1 MTGMKDQT
9 QKVPPDAEIIARQWA
24 LSQTIITDIVGT
36 NIATRLHRGSALPFL
51 VLFRA
56 GGALINPRS
65 DAHIQNA
72 LLPMECYAGRWGGS
86 GNDKPFADY
95 STAMSLANAVI
106 QAAFNYSNGYITTSD
121 SNTRAKIYGFEIV
134 QFPTRVEEVS
144 TGLGRYSIALAMT
157 YRAV

>member
-1 MTGMKDQT
+1 MSNTRDQS

-24 LSQTIITDIVGT
+24 LSQTAITDIVGT
-36 NIATRLHRGSALPFL
+36 NIATRLPRGSALPFL
-51 VLFRA
+51 TLFRA

-65 DAHIQNA
+65 EAHIQNA
-72 LLPMECYAGRWGGS
+72 LIPMECYAGRWGGS

-106 QAAFNYSNGYITTSD
+106 QSAFNYANGYIVTDTT
-121 SNTRAKIYGFEIV
+121 NTRAKIYGFDVV
-134 QFPTRVEEVS
+134 QFPTRIEEIG
-144 TGLGRYSIALAMT
+144 TGLGRYSFALAMT

>member
-36 NIATRLHRGSALPFL
+36 NIATRLPRGSALPFL
-51 VLFRA
+51 TLFRA

>member
-1 MTGMKDQT
+1 MANTKDQS
-9 QKVPPDAEIIARQWA
+9 QLVPPDAEIIARQWA
-24 LSQTIITDIVGT
+24 LSQTAITDIVGT
-36 NIATRLHRGSALPFL
+36 NVATRLPRGSSLPFL

-106 QAAFNYSNGYITTSD
+106 QSAFNYANTYITTSD

>member
-1 MTGMKDQT
+1 MPNTRDQT
-9 QKVPPDAEIIARQWA
+9 QLVPPDAEIIARQWA
-24 LSQTIITDIVGT
+24 LSQTSITNIVGS
-36 NIATRLHRGSALPFL
+36 NVATRLPRGSSLPFL
-51 VLFRA
+51 VMFRA

-72 LLPMECYAGRWGGS
+72 LLPMECSAGRWGGS

-106 QAAFNYSNGYITTSD
+106 QSAFNYSNEYITTSD

-134 QFPTRVEEVS
+134 QFPTRVGEVS

>member
-1 MTGMKDQT
+1 MKDQT

-24 LSQTIITDIVGT
+24 SSQTVITDIVGT
-36 NIATRLHRGSALPFL
+36 NIATRLPRGSSLPFL
-51 VLFRA
+51 TLFRA

>member
-1 MTGMKDQT
+1 MSNTRDQS

-24 LSQTIITDIVGT
+24 LSQTAITDIVGT
-36 NIATRLHRGSALPFL
+36 NIATRLPRGSALPFL
-51 VLFRA
+51 TLFRA

-65 DAHIQNA
+65 EAHIQNA
-72 LLPMECYAGRWGGS
+72 LIPMECYAGRWGGS

-106 QAAFNYSNGYITTSD
+106 QSAFNYANGYITTSD
-121 SNTRAKIYGFEIV
+121 SSTRAKIYSFDIV

>member
-1 MTGMKDQT
+1 MRDQT

-24 LSQTIITDIVGT
+24 LTQTAITDIVGT
-36 NIATRLHRGSALPFL
+36 NVATRLPRGSSLPFL

-95 STAMSLANAVI
+95 SNAMSLANAVI
-106 QAAFNYSNGYITTSD
+106 QSAFNYANGYITTSD
-121 SNTRAKIYGFEIV
+121 STTRAKIYGFEIV

>member
-24 LSQTIITDIVGT
+24 LSQIIITDIVGT
-36 NIATRLHRGSALPFL
+36 NIATRLPRGYALPFL